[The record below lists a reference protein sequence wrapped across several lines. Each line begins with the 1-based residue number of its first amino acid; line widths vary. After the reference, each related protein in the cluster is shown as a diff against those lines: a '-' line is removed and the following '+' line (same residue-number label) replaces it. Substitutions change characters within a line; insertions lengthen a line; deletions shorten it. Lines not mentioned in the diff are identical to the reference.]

1 MLTAEYGGS
10 GGRPIETGLVV
21 EEPDIEIGAGV
32 SSKGKYTLLNLI
44 RLYTDRILAISR
56 RMATDSGG
64 KLGPKSTRTNTG
76 TDRFRRNDRHDGGGS
91 GGSAQDRDQNSN
103 PNNIGVPPA
112 VPGFGFNFPG
122 MPMLAQNFM
131 MGGQG
136 QQPPG
141 T

>member
-1 MLTAEYGGS
+1 
-10 GGRPIETGLVV
+10 
-21 EEPDIEIGAGV
+21 
-32 SSKGKYTLLNLI
+32 
-44 RLYTDRILAISR
+44 
-56 RMATDSGG
+56 MATDSGG
-64 KLGPKSTRTNTG
+64 KRGPQSSRTNTHPERE
-76 TDRFRRNDRHDGGGS
+76 RFRRNDRHEGGG
-91 GGSAQDRDQNSN
+91 GGGAQDRDHGGN

-136 QQPPG
+136 GSTQQPPG